1 MPALP
6 VYLTENALPILRR
19 GGSDAT
25 SDDQMVLLEI
35 LKRAPGMDAE
45 GLKTCFIGLRME
57 YGDDA
62 LRAVRSG
69 HVQFEAREA
78 Q

>member
-1 MPALP
+1 MPVLP
-6 VYLTENALPILRR
+6 VYLTENALSILRR
-19 GGSDAT
+19 GGSDTT

-45 GLKTCFIGLRME
+45 GLKACFIGLRME

-69 HVQFEAREA
+69 HVQFKERVSE
-78 Q
+78 